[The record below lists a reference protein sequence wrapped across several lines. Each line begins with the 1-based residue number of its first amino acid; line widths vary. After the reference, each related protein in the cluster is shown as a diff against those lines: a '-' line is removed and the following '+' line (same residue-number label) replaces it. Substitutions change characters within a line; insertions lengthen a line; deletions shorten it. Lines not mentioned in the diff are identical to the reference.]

1 MENNLNGLI
10 EISITQEHIDAC
22 HAVLKYQEDLQKQLD
37 TYTVKSYLFG
47 LIKKKKYPEI
57 KSTNPFVFT
66 IHWGNG
72 WDCAEGVRAY
82 TNQNFDILYLTI
94 RHCVGKTI
102 YLSLDNY
109 DTLCRVMELY
119 KNT

>member
-22 HAVLKYQEDLQKQLD
+22 HAILKYQEDLQKQLD

-47 LIKKKKYPEI
+47 LIKIKKYPRIE
-57 KSTNPFVFT
+57 STNPFVFT
-66 IHWGNG
+66 ICWGRD
-72 WDCAEGVRAY
+72 WDYGEGGMAY
-82 TNQNFDILYLTI
+82 TDQHFDSLYLSI
-94 RHCVGKTI
+94 RNCVGETI

-109 DTLCRVMELY
+109 DTLCAVMEY
-119 KNT
+119 TKKE